1 MQKRWLV
8 KAPVER
14 DRVDAFREEIK
25 ADRITT
31 ELLMSRGILTYDS
44 AKEFFNPDLEKLHDP
59 FLMKNMDSAVNRLVH
74 AIEKEEK
81 VLLFG
86 DYDVDGT
93 TAVALMY
100 SYLRKFH
107 EPLDYYIPDRYS
119 EGYGI
124 SQKGIDFAHQ
134 NSYSLIIALDCGIR
148 SIELVEYAKNSGID
162 FIICDHHQPG
172 ESVPDCIVLDPKQKE
187 CNYPYKELSGCGVGF
202 KLLQGLMMR
211 LEKPEDELFSYLD
224 LLAISI
230 GADIVDITG
239 ENRILAHWG
248 LQKLNAHPRAAFR
261 ELLKLANR
269 EFPVSLTDVVFTI
282 APRINAAGRL
292 RSGRFA
298 VDLMISE
305 NLQEINQIA
314 SEIDTDNKNR
324 REIDQQ
330 ITEEAIE
337 MLEKSASLVG
347 SSSIVVYKEDWHKGV
362 VGIVA
367 SRLMERYFKP
377 TIVLTSSNGM
387 VTGSARTVNDFDIH
401 GAIHQCSDLLHQFGG
416 HRHAAGLTMHPEN
429 LTSFIESFENVVG
442 ESIHL
447 DDQSPEIKIDL
458 EMQFHDLYTRGEA
471 VNKIPRV
478 KRNLLRF
485 EPHGPGNM
493 QPVFLSKNIYAADF
507 RVLKEKHL
515 KLKLVDPL
523 SEIYLDAIAFNLADK
538 IDDIAAGLPFDII
551 FTLEINKWKDR
562 ETIQLNV
569 RDIRQSI

>member
-1 MQKRWLV
+1 
-8 KAPVER
+8 
-14 DRVDAFREEIK
+14 
-25 ADRITT
+25 
-31 ELLMSRGILTYDS
+31 
-44 AKEFFNPDLEKLHDP
+44 
-59 FLMKNMDSAVNRLVH
+59 
-74 AIEKEEK
+74 
-81 VLLFG
+81 
-86 DYDVDGT
+86 
-93 TAVALMY
+93 
-100 SYLRKFH
+100 
-107 EPLDYYIPDRYS
+107 
-119 EGYGI
+119 
-124 SQKGIDFAHQ
+124 
-134 NSYSLIIALDCGIR
+134 
-148 SIELVEYAKNSGID
+148 
-162 FIICDHHQPG
+162 
-172 ESVPDCIVLDPKQKE
+172 
-187 CNYPYKELSGCGVGF
+187 
-202 KLLQGLMMR
+202 
-211 LEKPEDELFSYLD
+211 
-224 LLAISI
+224 
-230 GADIVDITG
+230 
-239 ENRILAHWG
+239 
-248 LQKLNAHPRAAFR
+248 
-261 ELLKLANR
+261 
-269 EFPVSLTDVVFTI
+269 VSLTDVVFTI

-314 SEIDTDNKNR
+314 GEIDTDNKNR

-337 MLEKSASLVG
+337 MLENDKTFSG

-377 TIVLTSSNGM
+377 TIVLTASNGM

-401 GAIHQCSDLLHQFGG
+401 GAIHHCGELLHQFGG
-416 HRHAAGLTMHPEN
+416 HRHAAGLTMHPQN
-429 LTSFIESFENVVG
+429 LNSFIESFEKVVV
-442 ESIHL
+442 ESIHP

-458 EMQFHDLYTRGEA
+458 EMQFHDLYSRGEA

-538 IDDIAAGLPFDII
+538 IDDIAAGLPFDIV

-569 RDIRQSI
+569 RDIRSSV

>member
-31 ELLMSRGILTYDS
+31 ELLISRGIFNYDD
-44 AKEFFNPDLEKLHDP
+44 AREFFNPDLANLHDP
-59 FLMKNMDSAVNRLVH
+59 FLMKNMEAAVKRLVH
-74 AIEKEEK
+74 ALEKEEK

-100 SYLRKFH
+100 AYLRKFH

-134 NSYSLIIALDCGIR
+134 NGFSLIIALDCGIR

-202 KLLQGLMMR
+202 KLLQGLTMR

-248 LQKLNAHPRAAFR
+248 LKKLNAHPRAAFR

-314 SEIDTDNKNR
+314 GEIDTDNKNR

-337 MLEKSASLVG
+337 MLEKGASLVG

-442 ESIHL
+442 ESIHP

-538 IDDIAAGLPFDII
+538 IDDIAAGLPFDIV

-569 RDIRQSI
+569 RDIRSSV

>member
-1 MQKRWLV
+1 MHKRWLV
-8 KAPVER
+8 KAPVNR
-14 DRVDAFREEIK
+14 DTLEVFRDEIK

-31 ELLMSRGILTYDS
+31 ELLLSRGINTFED
-44 AKEFFNPDLEKLHDP
+44 ARAFFNPDLEKLHDP
-59 FLMKNMDSAVNRLVH
+59 YLMKNMEAAINRLIS
-74 AIEKEEK
+74 AMENKEK
-81 VLLFG
+81 VLLYG

-100 SYLRKFH
+100 SYLKKFH
-107 EPLDYYIPDRYS
+107 HQLEFYIPDRYS

-124 SQKGIDFAHQ
+124 SQKGVDFASE
-134 NSYSLIIALDCGIR
+134 NKFSLIIALDCGIR
-148 SIELVEYAKNSGID
+148 SHELVEYAKKSHID
-162 FIICDHHQPG
+162 FIICDHHQPADI
-172 ESVPDCIVLDPKQKE
+172 VPDCIVLDPKQKD
-187 CNYPYKELSGCGVGF
+187 CGYPFKELSGCGVGF
-202 KLLQGLMMR
+202 KLLQGLTIR
-211 LEKPEDELFSYLD
+211 LDKPESELHSYLD
-224 LLAISI
+224 FLAISI
-230 GADIVDITG
+230 GADIVEING
-239 ENRILAHWG
+239 ENRILAHFG
-248 LQKLNAHPRAAFR
+248 LLQLNRNPRAPFK

-292 RSGRFA
+292 RSGRYA
-298 VDLMISE
+298 VDLMISDD
-305 NLQEINQIA
+305 LSEIHQIA
-314 SEIDTDNKNR
+314 SEIDADNKQR
-324 REIDQQ
+324 RVIDQQ

-337 MLEKSASLVG
+337 MLDNSKTFAG
-347 SSSIVVYKEDWHKGV
+347 SSSIVVYNQDWHKGV

-367 SRLMERYFKP
+367 SRLTERYFKP

-387 VTGSARTVNDFDIH
+387 ITGSARTVNDFDIH
-401 GAIHQCSDLLHQFGG
+401 GAIDECSELLHQFGG
-416 HRHAAGLTMHPEN
+416 HRHAAGLTMNPKN
-429 LTSFIESFENVVG
+429 LNMFIESFEKVVV
-442 ESIHL
+442 ESIHA

-458 EMQFHDLYTRGEA
+458 EIQFHDLYASGEA
-471 VNKIPRV
+471 MNKIPRV

-523 SEIYLDAIAFNLADK
+523 SEISLDGIAFNLADK
-538 IDDIAAGLPFDII
+538 IDDIASGLPFDIV

-569 RDIRQSI
+569 RDIRASV